1 MNLDFWTFISL
12 YLLPVCIKIFNSVIV
27 FGLYYGFVSSFSMGP
42 SLLFLNQALA
52 REEAI
57 EKKAAAMS
65 GTFLGQLIMFISIF
79 YAPLH
84 LVLGQSTTMSVLSLS
99 YLLLNFF
106 NKGRILYSGSSNQ
119 GSFGYGKIVG
129 LFLSNLIFQCLN
141 HFFFPSSVLFRLI
154 NVYIFRSNKKML
166 FLTSSFAGWLF
177 GWVLVYLFF
186 GKFVGAGVLWIREN
200 PSIRSHKFIRYVVAK
215 FRNSMT
221 GIFSIL
227 LVTNCAYLLSR
238 ISVPIKPARKKA
250 EIAVEIETADEEDP
264 SSSLFLEERA
274 DDSKQIDETE
284 EIRANRS
291 ENDENSRILPK
302 KPAKKDLF
310 FFEKNIVPLL
320 FDCNQWNRPLRYIK
334 NEKLEQAV
342 RNEMGNSFCANCVSD
357 GKERI
362 AFSFPPSVS
371 IFREMVKRKRDSF
384 LWNSFSRHL
393 EGMPTWPGM
402 DRYASWVSRNKK
414 NEKQAKKE
422 FINRIKSLAK
432 KSSFVTSLATRT
444 RLCNDDSTNQ
454 YLPKIYD
461 PLLRG
466 PCRKTIEKNASPKN
480 ILKKTFIQNFGINRL
495 QQFLIGYSDIPEE
508 HFDIEDEEMIWF
520 HEITHAKDRIKEL
533 EEKINLTKKKKK
545 LGTRGTF
552 IKKSISRVVG
562 ISYFLIKK
570 NAQFCVGWIGV
581 VIGGN
586 IFVDTWRIGKALF
599 YPPSRGLKMAKHL
612 GKLVFPYTL
621 KFLMMDLRGESFCNF
636 RYGRYDFTYWRL
648 GKIGKLMLEIE
659 LLIPVIENDFLGD
672 YVRFRFNYK
681 NLGLSLGVLRFLDQF
696 YYGQKQNLGV
706 LRFLDQF
713 YYGQKQNKDNG
724 QKQNKDNGQKQNK
737 DTREVKITYAKD
749 RIKELEEK
757 INLKKKLRTRGTFI
771 KKSISR
777 VVDISYFLIK
787 KNAQFCV
794 GWIGVVI
801 VGNTWQDTWRFG
813 KAVFSPPIMGWKPAK
828 RLGQLVFSYT
838 LKFLRRDLTE
848 DLTGEFACD
857 FRHRPYK
864 HNYYNYTYARL
875 GKLGKLMLET
885 ELIIFG
891 FPNLL
896 VKKLRFDY
904 KNLGLSL
911 GVLRFLDQFYY
922 GQKQNR
928 EVKTEEEELELAKWI
943 KVKEKLEKEDREVK
957 TEELELELELA
968 KWIKVKEKLEKEDR
982 ERKRAFAKRAILL
995 ADASSEKRN
1004 RRQNQIN
1011 EISHKIPKWQYK
1023 LITELEQQELSEEV
1037 AEDFE
1042 IRAREAKEVVVFKAI
1057 KEDKDDPDQIEELTM
1072 TRYLEQPD
1080 FDRDIIKGS
1089 VRAQRRKVGVWKVFQ
1104 GNAHSPLFLSRIKKS
1119 ILFSLP
1125 ATMFELIQSSI
1136 RNRVRKGEASQLVE
1150 SLNEQTKREENRIE
1164 IENEEELQILE
1175 EGARIKIA
1183 EAWDNF
1189 HPYAQGIRAFLL
1201 LMQSIFRK
1209 YILLPSFII
1218 AKNVGRICLSQ
1229 GPEWSDDFREWKR
1242 ELHIICTYN
1251 GVPLSETE
1259 LPPEWFIEGLQIR
1272 IVFPFRLKPWHN
1284 HKLRSSQ
1291 EKEEFCFLTVFGLE
1305 AKHPFGFAEKR
1316 PSFWKPVL
1324 KQLGKRVGKMKKNY
1338 FKGKK
1343 KRLAKV
1349 SKENPI
1355 PLREVEI
1362 SESQEIPE
1370 EKDFTSSNPLIN
1382 QSFSQRG
1389 SPGLTNSSLTEKKIK
1404 DLTERIGTIRNQIE
1418 RIRNKKR
1425 KNDTS
1430 ANKTFNAQI
1439 LAKWKIVKRRT
1450 LRFISKF
1457 PLYLK
1462 LIIALI
1468 SRHIFF
1474 SSTEWKLSGVWK
1486 FLLNSSYFAIQ
1497 TRLRLTKNR
1506 IEKSLDLIKSNKMNS
1521 QKMNK
1526 KKKNPIS
1533 FKKSLDNIR
1542 HMKSHLH
1549 NFFDLSCVSQ
1559 AYVFYQ
1565 LSQMEV
1571 SNLHKLRSV
1580 LQYEGISLFL
1590 KPEIKDSLEKQGLV
1604 HSKFKLDPKKLR
1616 NSKKNQW
1623 KNWLRGYYPY
1633 NLSSISWSRLM
1644 PEKWRNTCHQ
1654 PCTDKKEKLSKW
1666 NSYETDRVFDYK
1678 KKWEVPKLANQK
1690 ENVQKSYRYDL
1701 LADKFLNSAKCKEKM
1716 DGFTFHGNK
1725 NRDLSWNTHKD
1736 PLSDILTTYNSVD
1749 MLAVEKMV
1757 NRKYLR
1763 LKSFS
1768 RYRSKKVD
1776 IESCITI
1783 DSNRNPTIQGET
1795 NNYLKISRQ
1804 DAYSESEMGYF
1815 RLPDNRSKFQKV
1827 VLDWMGMN
1835 EEMLNYSISNLE
1847 GWFFPEFVLFHQ
1859 AYKLK
1864 PWFRPNQLLLF
1875 NLNRNENSIENKKR
1889 KCKKKQ
1895 ENQEEPLK
1903 GGVLGVEEPHQS
1915 IPNEDLEGED
1925 LGSVLSE
1932 EKSSEEN
1939 DVKLDKKK
1947 KKSQLDFFLE
1957 RFLLFQ
1963 LKWRNSTLDEKM
1975 MNNIDAYCLL
1985 LTLIDPSE
1993 MFVSLIQTREI
2004 DLDIMISSSVTH
2016 AEFLTKAILVIEPIR
2031 LFGKMDGQFL
2041 MYQTISTSLVDK
2053 SKYETNPKY
2062 QEERYVSKKHI
2073 DFLIPENIFSFRH
2086 RRKLRILISLN
2097 SKYRND
2103 ENRNRVFG
2111 KGKNRKNSNQASP
2124 ENKGL
2129 NREENALMKL
2139 KLFLW
2144 PNYRLEDLACMNR
2157 YWFNTNNG
2165 SRFSMLRIH
2174 LYPRLKISRY

>member
-1 MNLDFWTFISL
+1 MTLGFWTFLSL
-12 YLLPVCIKIFNSVIV
+12 NLVPVCIKIFNSEIV
-27 FGLYYGFVSSFSMGP
+27 FGLYYGFISSFSMGP
-42 SLLFLNQALA
+42 SFLFLSQALA

-57 EKKAAAMS
+57 EKKAATMS
-65 GTFLGQLIMFISIF
+65 GTLMGQLIMFISIF

-84 LVLGQSTTMSVLSLS
+84 LVLGQSNTLSVLSLS
-99 YLLLNFF
+99 YLLLNFCNHKNF
-106 NKGRILYSGSSNQ
+106 FGYGSANQ
-119 GSFGYGKIVG
+119 GSIGNGKIVV

-141 HFFFPSSVLFRLI
+141 HFFFPSAVIYRLI
-154 NVYIFRSNKKML
+154 NVYVFRSNKKML

-177 GWVLVYLFF
+177 GWVAVYLFF
-186 GKFVGAGVLWIREN
+186 GKCLGSVVLWIREN
-200 PSIRSHKFIRYVVAK
+200 HSIRSHKFIRYVVAK
-215 FRNSMT
+215 FRNSRT
-221 GIFSIL
+221 GIFRIL
-227 LVTNCAYLLSR
+227 LVINCAYLLSR
-238 ISVPIKPARKKA
+238 ISFPIKPSRKKA

-310 FFEKNIVPLL
+310 FFDKILVPLL
-320 FDCNQWNRPLRYIK
+320 FDSNQWNRPLRYIK

-342 RNEMGNSFCANCVSD
+342 RNEMGNSFCSNCVSD

-371 IFREMVKRKRDSF
+371 IFRERVQRKMDSF
-384 LWNSFSRHL
+384 VLNLFRRHL
-393 EGMPTWPGM
+393 EGMTTLPAV
-402 DRYASWVSRNKK
+402 DLHASWVSRNKK
-414 NEKQAKKE
+414 KEKQAKKE
-422 FINRIKSLAK
+422 FLNRIKSIETK
-432 KSSFVTSLATRT
+432 YSFVNSLETRT

-461 PLLRG
+461 PFLRG
-466 PCRKTIEKNASPKN
+466 PCRKTIDKNASPKN

-495 QQFLIGYSDIPEE
+495 QQFLIGYSDIPGENFDREE
-508 HFDIEDEEMIWF
+508 EEMFW
-520 HEITHAKDRIKEL
+520 
-533 EEKINLTKKKKK
+533 
-545 LGTRGTF
+545 
-552 IKKSISRVVG
+552 S
-562 ISYFLIKK
+562 
-570 NAQFCVGWIGV
+570 Q
-581 VIGGN
+581 
-586 IFVDTWRIGKALF
+586 
-599 YPPSRGLKMAKHL
+599 
-612 GKLVFPYTL
+612 
-621 KFLMMDLRGESFCNF
+621 NF
-636 RYGRYDFTYWRL
+636 
-648 GKIGKLMLEIE
+648 
-659 LLIPVIENDFLGD
+659 
-672 YVRFRFNYK
+672 
-681 NLGLSLGVLRFLDQF
+681 
-696 YYGQKQNLGV
+696 
-706 LRFLDQF
+706 
-713 YYGQKQNKDNG
+713 
-724 QKQNKDNGQKQNK
+724 
-737 DTREVKITYAKD
+737 TYAKD

-757 INLKKKLRTRGTFI
+757 INLKKKKKELWTRDTCI
-771 KKSISR
+771 EKYISR
-777 VVDISYFLIK
+777 GVDTSYFLIK
-787 KNAQFCV
+787 NNAKFCV
-794 GWIGVVI
+794 AWMGVVI
-801 VGNTWQDTWRFG
+801 GGNILVDIWGIG
-813 KAVFSPPIMGWKPAK
+813 KALLTPPFRGWKMTK
-828 RLGQLVFSYT
+828 HLGQLVLPYT
-838 LKFLRRDLTE
+838 KKFLLMDLK
-848 DLTGEFACD
+848 GESFCNFRYSRVD
-857 FRHRPYK
+857 F
-864 HNYYNYTYARL
+864 TYWRL
-875 GKLGKLMLET
+875 GRIGKLFLEI
-885 ELIIFG
+885 ELRIVENDFLNKINF
-891 FPNLL
+891 
-896 VKKLRFDY
+896 RFDY

-911 GVLRFLDQFYY
+911 GVLRFLDKFYY
-922 GQKQNR
+922 QNKQNKDNM
-928 EVKTEEEELELAKWI
+928 EVKTEEEELEL
-943 KVKEKLEKEDREVK
+943 E
-957 TEELELELELA
+957 

-982 ERKRAFAKRAILL
+982 ERKLVFAKRAILL

-1004 RRQNQIN
+1004 RRKNQIN
-1011 EISHKIPKWQYK
+1011 EISQKIPKWEYK
-1023 LITELEQQELSEEV
+1023 LITELEQQELFEEV

-1042 IRAREAKEVVVFKAI
+1042 IRSREAKEVVVFKAI
-1057 KEDKDDPDQIEELTM
+1057 KEDKDDPDQIEELTT

-1125 ATMFELIQSSI
+1125 AKMFELIQSSI
-1136 RNRVRKGEASQLVE
+1136 RNRVRKGEIVE

-1164 IENEEELQILE
+1164 IEDEEELQILE
-1175 EGARIKIA
+1175 EGDRIKIA
-1183 EAWDNF
+1183 ESWDNF
-1189 HPYAQGIRAFLL
+1189 HPYAQGIRAGLL
-1201 LMQSIFRK
+1201 LIQSIFRK

-1259 LPPEWFIEGLQIR
+1259 LPPEWFIEGLQVR

-1284 HKLRSSQ
+1284 RKLRSFQ

-1355 PLREVEI
+1355 QLREVEI
-1362 SESQEIPE
+1362 YESQEIPE

-1382 QSFSQRG
+1382 QSFSQTG

-1404 DLTERIGTIRNQIE
+1404 DLTERIGTIRKQIE

-1430 ANKTFNAQI
+1430 GNKTFNAQI
-1439 LAKWKIVKRRT
+1439 LAKWKIVKRRI

-1462 LIIALI
+1462 FLIALI
-1468 SRHIFF
+1468 SRHIFL

-1506 IEKSLDLIKSNKMNS
+1506 IEKSLDLINSN
-1521 QKMNK
+1521 KMNK

-1571 SNLHKLRSV
+1571 SNLHKFRSV

-1701 LADKFLNSAKCKEKM
+1701 LADKFLNSEKCKEKM
-1716 DGFTFHGNK
+1716 DGFTFQGNK
-1725 NRDLSWNTHKD
+1725 NRDPSWNTHKD
-1736 PLSDILTTYNSVD
+1736 PLSDIMTTYNSVD

-1768 RYRSKKVD
+1768 RYRRKKVD

-1783 DSNRNPTIQGET
+1783 DSNRNPTIQRET

-1804 DAYSESEMGYF
+1804 DAYSESEIGYF
-1815 RLPDNRSKFQKV
+1815 RLPDNRSKFHKV

-1903 GGVLGVEEPHQS
+1903 G
-1915 IPNEDLEGED
+1915 ED
-1925 LGSVLSE
+1925 LGSVLSQ

-1947 KKSQLDFFLE
+1947 KKKKKSQLDFFLE
-1957 RFLLFQ
+1957 RYLLFQ
-1963 LKWRNSTLDEKM
+1963 LKWRNSTMDEKM

-1985 LTLIDPSE
+1985 LRLIDPSE

-2004 DLDIMISSSVTH
+2004 DLDIMIPSSLTH

-2031 LFGKMDGQFL
+2031 LFGKIDGQFL

-2073 DFLIPENIFSFRH
+2073 DFLIPENIFSFRR

-2165 SRFSMLRIH
+2165 SRFGMLRIH